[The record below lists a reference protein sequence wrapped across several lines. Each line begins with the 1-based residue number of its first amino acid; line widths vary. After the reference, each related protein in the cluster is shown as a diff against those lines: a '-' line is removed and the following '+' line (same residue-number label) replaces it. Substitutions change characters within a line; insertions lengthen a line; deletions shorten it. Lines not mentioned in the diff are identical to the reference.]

1 MEPVKQCP
9 EEGINDKQV
18 NIICSEAFPLA
29 RGNGLVWQGMRVVDK
44 DLGSNLANT
53 EVATE
58 AGRSCEPQTYWIALT
73 FGTLSKGR

>member
-18 NIICSEAFPLA
+18 NIICSGAFPLA

-44 DLGSNLANT
+44 DLGSNLVNMAFST
-53 EVATE
+53 KDWDAAVPIDCAQ
-58 AGRSCEPQTYWIALT
+58 GGIR
-73 FGTLSKGR
+73 